1 MPRSLK
7 GKVCWWV
14 FIDGTGEVECSEI
27 SITSTISSTT
37 SNLCVPMAEQRVFLV
52 RLRLMYEK
60 TVPPDI
66 AQQAKQGVLE
76 ADLADVF
83 AAPTGQPIR
92 LKRWQ
97 GGGGDY

>member
-1 MPRSLK
+1 MPRTLK

-14 FIDGTGEVECSEI
+14 FIDDKGEVECSEI

-37 SNLCVPMAEQRVFLV
+37 SNLCVPIAEKRVFLV

-76 ADLADVF
+76 ADRPCGCFCCSYRSTHTFEKMA
-83 AAPTGQPIR
+83 R
-92 LKRWQ
+92 RSR
-97 GGGGDY
+97 